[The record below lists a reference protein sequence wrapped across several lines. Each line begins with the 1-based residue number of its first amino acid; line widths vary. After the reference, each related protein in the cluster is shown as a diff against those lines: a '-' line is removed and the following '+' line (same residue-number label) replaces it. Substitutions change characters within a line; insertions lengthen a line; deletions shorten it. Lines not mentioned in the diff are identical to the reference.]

1 MGKTVMV
8 LFIPEP
14 KVRKET
20 AKPVRKH
27 KDKTAYSRK
36 AKHKTPDWGSFFV
49 QRAKTEPNHFRSLLD
64 GFGRAH
70 GLTHIFCHILGG
82 SPPRLTRRA
91 KLCRTVRRVFPFSL
105 TFRAWYGSGGGKESL

>member
-8 LFIPEP
+8 LVIPEP

-49 QRAKTEPNHFRSLLD
+49 RRGKTDPKRFRSLLD
-64 GFGRAH
+64 GFGSASDC
-70 GLTHIFCHILGG
+70 HIFFATYPGG
-82 SPPRLTRRA
+82 APPQLTLRA
-91 KLCRTVRRVFPFSL
+91 KLCRTARRVFPFSL